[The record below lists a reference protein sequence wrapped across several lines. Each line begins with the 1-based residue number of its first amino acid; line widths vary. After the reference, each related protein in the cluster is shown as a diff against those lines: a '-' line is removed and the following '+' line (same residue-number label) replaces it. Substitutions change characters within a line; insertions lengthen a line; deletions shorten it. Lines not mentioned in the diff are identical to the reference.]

1 MKIIKDINQRGVTVL
16 LVEQN
21 ARKALAI
28 AHHACVLKQGMIVK
42 EGTGEELAK
51 DESII
56 SEYLGTMKK

>member
-1 MKIIKDINQRGVTVL
+1 M
-16 LVEQN
+16 VEQN

>member
-1 MKIIKDINQRGVTVL
+1 ML

-28 AHHACVLKQGMIVK
+28 AHQACVLEQGRIVK
-42 EGTGEELAK
+42 RGTGKELAA

-56 SEYLGTMKK
+56 AAYLGKSKNVRRDI